1 MDLIAGKNM
10 LFVPMILIQ
19 ITADR
24 LPTWQQ
30 LKLYEKSF
38 PALELDCGT
47 GETVRKY
54 LVEDDYPDFTLDGE
68 LHKGCY
74 ALGDDDDWTVL
85 CIWSTGDG
93 ADRVQHRRLI
103 KNGQSYKCNYLK

>member
-1 MDLIAGKNM
+1 MTLVVAAVLDL
-10 LFVPMILIQ
+10 LLLQ
-19 ITADR
+19 ISADR

-47 GETVRKY
+47 GETVRKH

-74 ALGDDDDWTVL
+74 ALGDDDDWTVI

-93 ADRVQHRRLI
+93 KTRIRHRRLVKDDTSHRCRVI
-103 KNGQSYKCNYLK
+103 K

>member
-1 MDLIAGKNM
+1 MTLVVVAVLDL
-10 LFVPMILIQ
+10 LLLQ

-47 GETVRKY
+47 GETVRKH

-93 ADRVQHRRLI
+93 ADRVQHRRL
-103 KNGQSYKCNYLK
+103 LKDGRTHVCKFLD

>member
-1 MDLIAGKNM
+1 MTLVVAAVLDL
-10 LFVPMILIQ
+10 LLLQ
-19 ITADR
+19 ISADR

-30 LKLYEKSF
+30 LNLYENSF
-38 PALELDCGT
+38 PALKLDCGT
-47 GETVRKY
+47 GETVRKH

-93 ADRVQHRRLI
+93 DDLVQHRRLL
-103 KNGQSYKCNYLK
+103 KDGRTHVCKYLD

>member
-1 MDLIAGKNM
+1 MTLVVVAVLDL
-10 LFVPMILIQ
+10 LLLQ

-103 KNGQSYKCNYLK
+103 NGGIANHCRVIK

>member
-1 MDLIAGKNM
+1 MTLVVAAVLDL
-10 LFVPMILIQ
+10 LLLQ

-54 LVEDDYPDFTLDGE
+54 LVEDDYPDFTLMVNSIR
-68 LHKGCY
+68 
-74 ALGDDDDWTVL
+74 A
-85 CIWSTGDG
+85 
-93 ADRVQHRRLI
+93 AMP
-103 KNGQSYKCNYLK
+103 

>member
-1 MDLIAGKNM
+1 VTLVVVAVLDL
-10 LFVPMILIQ
+10 LLLQ

-103 KNGQSYKCNYLK
+103 NGGIANHCRVIK

>member
-1 MDLIAGKNM
+1 VTLVVVAVLDL
-10 LFVPMILIQ
+10 LLLQ

-103 KNGQSYKCNYLK
+103 KNSQSYKCNYLK